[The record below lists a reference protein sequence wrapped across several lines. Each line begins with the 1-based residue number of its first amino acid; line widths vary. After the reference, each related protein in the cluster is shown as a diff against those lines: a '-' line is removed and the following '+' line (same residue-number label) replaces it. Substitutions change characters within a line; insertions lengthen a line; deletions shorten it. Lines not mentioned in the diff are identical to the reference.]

1 MANQLYVL
9 MSREN
14 DYHTPSVVEGV
25 FSDFPTMKAYIR
37 QSFITEN
44 VDLTHKEPIGAHQPN
59 KREFKEKLFHR
70 DIRQDRRSRSEQ
82 LPYNLWYIVAEL
94 NQPLGDQIETF

>member
-1 MANQLYVL
+1 MASQLYVL

-14 DYHTPSVVEGV
+14 DYYTPSVVEGV
-25 FSDFPTMKAYIR
+25 FSDFPTMMAYIR

-44 VDLTHKEPIGAHQPN
+44 VDLTHKEPIGTHQPS

-70 DIRQDRRSRSEQ
+70 DIRQKRSRSEQ
-82 LPYNLWYIVAEL
+82 MPYNLWYIVAEL
-94 NQPLGDQIETF
+94 NQPLGNLIEVYR